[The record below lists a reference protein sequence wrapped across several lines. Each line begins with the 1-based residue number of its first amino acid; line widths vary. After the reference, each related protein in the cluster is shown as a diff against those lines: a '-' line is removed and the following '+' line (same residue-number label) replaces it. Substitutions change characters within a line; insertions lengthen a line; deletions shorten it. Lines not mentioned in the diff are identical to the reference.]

1 MAKFSTPRGTQDILP
16 DDWPYWTFA
25 LRHAEQ
31 VAQLFGYQRIET
43 PNFAETELFARTSGL
58 GSDVVDK
65 EMYNFRD
72 RDGNSLTLRPEGTA
86 PVMRAYL
93 QHGMHKLPQPV
104 KLYYVERMYRYAA
117 PQRGRYRE
125 HHQFGCE
132 AIGLE
137 DAYLDVEL
145 IALLHEWHGRMGLQD
160 LELHVNSI
168 GDKRCQPEY
177 VRALVQYLRERER
190 SLSEQD
196 RGRMERN
203 PLRVLDSKDA
213 ASQAALNDAPRT
225 LDYLCDACR
234 EHWSKLLH
242 GLALVGIAYEVDH
255 RLVRGLDY
263 YTRTV
268 WEFMPPTGGAQ
279 STVDGGGRYDALSE
293 AMGGPPIPGVG
304 FGAGVER
311 IILNLKDRNICVDG
325 KQAPTVYV
333 AHRGPGAAEAALLL
347 VMRLRKANVAADMA
361 FGARNLGTQMKHAD
375 TLEAKFAAI
384 IGEEEL
390 AANRVTLR
398 NLETGEQQS
407 MSPDEVLQALSS

>member
-16 DDWPYWTFA
+16 DDWPYWTFVV
-25 LRHAEQ
+25 RQAEDI
-31 VAQLFGYQRIET
+31 ARLFGYQRIET
-43 PNFAETELFARTSGL
+43 PNFAETQLFSRTSGQ
-58 GSDVVDK
+58 GSDVVEK
-65 EMYNFRD
+65 EMYNFLD
-72 RDGNSLTLRPEGTA
+72 RDGNGLTLRPEGTA

-104 KLYYVERMYRYAA
+104 KLYYIERMYRYSA

-160 LELHVNSI
+160 LELHINSI
-168 GDKRCQPEY
+168 GDQHCRPAY
-177 VRALVQYLRERER
+177 VQALVKYLREREG
-190 SLSEQD
+190 SLSKQD
-196 RGRMERN
+196 RDRIERN
-203 PLRVLDSKDA
+203 PLRVLDSKDT
-213 ASQAALNDAPRT
+213 ASQAALRDAPRT

-234 EHWSKLLH
+234 EHWGKLLH
-242 GLALVGIAYEVDH
+242 GLDLVGIAYELDH

-268 WEFMPPTGGAQ
+268 WECMPPGDGAQ
-279 STVDGGGRYDALSE
+279 STVDAGGRYDALSE

-304 FGAGVER
+304 FGAGLER
-311 IILNLKDRNICVDG
+311 VILNLKDRNICVDG
-325 KQAPTVYV
+325 KQSPTVYV
-333 AHRGPGAAEAALLL
+333 AHRGPGAADAALLL
-347 VMRLRKANVAADMA
+347 VMRLRKANVSADMA

-375 TLEAKFAAI
+375 TLGAKFVAI

-390 AANRVTLR
+390 AAHRVTLR
-398 NLETGEQQS
+398 NLESGEQQS
-407 MSPDEVLQALSS
+407 MSPDEMIRALD